1 MGGIEVLA
9 DTLSDEDVPSSVTS
23 SCDTSG
29 SGGSRVVNGCTEEEK
44 SEAAGLLAQVTSPW
58 IENNTRILGLIKH
71 LENLVESLTGENGV
85 NMFEEIL
92 GSKSVGRNWI
102 QIVEAIIA

>member
-1 MGGIEVLA
+1 MLA
-9 DTLSDEDVPSSVTS
+9 DTLSDDDVPSSVTS

-29 SGGSRVVNGCTEEEK
+29 NGGSRVGNGCTEEEK

-58 IENNTRILGLIKH
+58 IENNTRILGLNKH

-92 GSKSVGRNWI
+92 GSKSLGRNWI
-102 QIVEAIIA
+102 QIVEAIIAYVFN

>member
-1 MGGIEVLA
+1 MLA

-29 SGGSRVVNGCTEEEK
+29 NGGSRVGNGCTEEEK

-58 IENNTRILGLIKH
+58 IENNTRILGLNKH

-85 NMFEEIL
+85 NMLKKIL
-92 GSKSVGRNWI
+92 RSKSGGRNWI
-102 QIVEAIIA
+102 HNCVKCI

>member
-1 MGGIEVLA
+1 MLA

-23 SCDTSG
+23 SCDASG
-29 SGGSRVVNGCTEEEK
+29 SGGSRVNGCTEEEK

-58 IENNTRILGLIKH
+58 IENNTRIHGLNKH

-92 GSKSVGRNWI
+92 GPKSVGRNWI